1 MSKFQFKKGD
11 RVRYKQLNWGVGT
24 VMADS
29 LPGEYVDVLWPP
41 NGSANDTEEGY
52 RDMNRSSNLELVEEE
67 TLENNPTSPNEEM
80 VAHPKHYGGDTTYE
94 VIKVIEAW
102 GLDNDAFLFN
112 VIKYTARAG
121 KKGKQ
126 LEDLKKAE
134 FYLQRRIAILEAS
147 NA

>member
-1 MSKFQFKKGD
+1 MSKFEVGD
-11 RVRYKQLNWGVGT
+11 VVYHEEDELDKEFGIVQEYLPTGRVLVSWSEAGLLDY
-24 VMADS
+24 
-29 LPGEYVDVLWPP
+29 PEYAL
-41 NGSANDTEEGY
+41 
-52 RDMNRSSNLELVEEE
+52 RLETNAL
-67 TLENNPTSPNEEM
+67 SPNEEM
-80 VAHPKHYGGDTTYE
+80 VAHPNHYGGDTTYE

>member
-1 MSKFQFKKGD
+1 MSKFNVGDIIAQKGFRNATITGIREEDYFVVFGDCSQDWHSTEYID
-11 RVRYKQLNWGVGT
+11 RKWSLARKAET
-24 VMADS
+24 V
-29 LPGEYVDVLWPP
+29 
-41 NGSANDTEEGY
+41 
-52 RDMNRSSNLELVEEE
+52 
-67 TLENNPTSPNEEM
+67 ENNAEM
-80 VAHPKHYGGDTTYE
+80 VAHPDHYGGDTTYE

-134 FYLQRRIAILEAS
+134 FYLQRRIAILERLQEAK
-147 NA
+147 